1 MYNYYIV
8 GRWNREV
15 HDDEDDADVEVDF
28 MGMWRLYC

>member
-15 HDDEDDADVEVDF
+15 HDDEDDVDDEVDF
-28 MGMWRLYC
+28 MGM